1 MKAAVLVMCV
11 VGAGSAAVAQPA
23 ALPSIGTVRFAGDAP
38 FAAEMFDALS
48 KDERSSGMPAD
59 ALCACL
65 LEVRRIAESQG
76 RIDFS
81 VAVET
86 NGKDEPID
94 VTTHVRM
101 GSPYGVGRIHF
112 TGHGAINDSTLR
124 RALTLRERD
133 LFDVTELR
141 RSLARLNGIGL
152 AEPLT
157 LADVVVTRHA
167 DGATADLTIPLHER
181 RRRWWSLSGPIIPG
195 LGLYQASISSRLPPW
210 GRGVLDASTY
220 VVSFN
225 LLAAARPLLGLLP
238 FLSKTP
244 PALVSLERPYLPGQG
259 LFSGFALSPAFSPRT
274 TFVHYGRSQLG
285 RGVRALLEEETTDSL
300 AVPIVGIDGSAGK
313 FLVCDPPKRRWGWL
327 RRGVIPAID
336 LALAAV
342 LH

>member
-1 MKAAVLVMCV
+1 MVMCV
-11 VGAGSAAVAQPA
+11 VGAGSAALAQPA

-48 KDERSSGMPAD
+48 KDERSGGTPAD

-81 VAVET
+81 VAIET
-86 NGKDEPID
+86 NGTDEPID

-101 GSPYGVGRIHF
+101 GSPYRVGRIDF

-124 RALTLRERD
+124 RALTVRERD

-152 AEPLT
+152 AGPLT
-157 LADVVVTRHA
+157 LADIVVTRNA
-167 DGATADLTIPLHER
+167 DGAMADLTIPLHER

-195 LGLYQASISSRLPPW
+195 LGSYQASISSRLPPW

-225 LLAAARPLLGLLP
+225 LLAAARPLVGLLP

-259 LFSGFALSPAFSPRT
+259 LLSGFAWSPAFSPRT
-274 TFVHYGRSQLG
+274 TLVHYGRSQLG
-285 RGVRALLEEETTDSL
+285 RGVRALLGPLEEETTDPL
-300 AVPIVGIDGSAGK
+300 AVPIVGSDGPTGK
-313 FLVCDPPKRRWGWL
+313 FLVCHPPKPRWAWL
-327 RRGVIPAID
+327 RRGVIQASD

-342 LH
+342 LP